1 MADRTGGIAF
11 VLAVSLLAF
20 AGMPRAQAPDP
31 RATTHIIDFPDC
43 CPRPAWWDEVEI
55 EARIGSM
62 KEFLSVWQDKALT
75 DQQKAKALFQAIED
89 FVWSDDDITAA
100 AVNYYYWVGRDYD
113 HIRRLYEFGV
123 GRYLDYD
130 RPLQNYGGK
139 AGDMSAGMVNNLA
152 KIYLREGM
160 PERAV
165 PRLEYILDRREAEV
179 NDHILET
186 AAAHLGD
193 ALNRLGR
200 GPEAIEVLLTAR
212 RDYDGDWEKRLD
224 DELAKVRSSMGW
236 SYHLYDQRLTRLLLA
251 AFLVALLAVYVLR
264 RQRRQR
270 G

>member
-1 MADRTGGIAF
+1 MVGPRGF
-11 VLAVSLLAF
+11 VVALAAVIWVF
-20 AGMPRAQAPDP
+20 AGSAGAEAPDP

-43 CPRPAWWDEVEI
+43 CPRPAWWDDVEVEV
-55 EARIGSM
+55 RIDSM
-62 KEFLSVWQDKALT
+62 EVFLSVWQDKALT

-89 FVWSDDDITAA
+89 FLRSNDDITAA
-100 AVNYYYWVGRDYD
+100 AVNYFYWVGRDYD
-113 HIRRLYEFGV
+113 RIRKLYEFGV

-139 AGDMSAGMVNNLA
+139 VGDMSDGMVNNLA
-152 KIYLREGM
+152 KLYLLEGT

-165 PRLEYILDRREAEV
+165 PWLQYILDRREADV
-179 NDHILET
+179 NDHILKT
-186 AAAHLGD
+186 TAAHLGD

-200 GPEAIEVLLTAR
+200 GPEAIEVLLAAR
-212 RDYDGDWEKRLD
+212 RDYGGDWEKLLD

-236 SYHLYDQRLTRLLLA
+236 SYYLHDQRLTRLLLA
-251 AFLVALLAVYVLR
+251 AGLVAFLAVYVLR